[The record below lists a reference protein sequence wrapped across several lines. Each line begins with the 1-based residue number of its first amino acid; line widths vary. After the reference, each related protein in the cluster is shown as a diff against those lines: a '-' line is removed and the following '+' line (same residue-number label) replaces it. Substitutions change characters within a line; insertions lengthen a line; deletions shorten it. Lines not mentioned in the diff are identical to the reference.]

1 MLFAQVFLGFVFV
14 VAAVPK
20 LLAPNRT
27 AAEVRS
33 FQVLG
38 DRLSNVYGWLLG
50 PIQAVAAITLVL
62 GWAAN
67 VGAAIALVFLSSFM
81 IVVAIIMRR
90 KQRLLC
96 ECFGLL
102 FPEHVGWNTQLRNA
116 FLCAVC
122 LLVLVGPNRPGF
134 HELVTDDTVGG
145 GLGAIF
151 SSFALVVALVLG
163 WFGAKG
169 WPGWVARLRSGQ

>member
-50 PIQAVAAITLVL
+50 PIQAVAALSLVL

-81 IVVAIIMRR
+81 IVVAIILRR
-90 KQRLLC
+90 KQRLIC

-102 FPEHVGWNTQLRNA
+102 FPERVGWNTQLRNA

-122 LLVLVGPNRPGF
+122 LLVLVGPSRPGF
-134 HELVTDDTVGG
+134 LELVTSDTVGG
-145 GLGAIF
+145 VLGAIF
-151 SSFALVVALVLG
+151 NSFALVVALVLG

-169 WPGWVARLRSGQ
+169 WPTWVLRLRSGQ